1 LQKNRPFLAIF
12 SPLHRSH
19 RFAGNSSLNCLL
31 PLAVFVLLASHPG
44 HSQELQAAQAIDTP
58 QVSVAEPPSGPSAE
72 PSLALATEIPTESSS
87 AATIEIA
94 LDSKPLAD
102 PQAAAIATIPAKVPV
117 ESEIIWEGMASYGNY
132 NLFAIEDMTK
142 LYTSGIEYDRHTWGY
157 FLRAQM
163 DYVGEVLPFVLLVEP
178 AVSDYYGNPLSHNRK
193 LVPGLAITPIGLRM
207 MWRSDKQRFK
217 PYILIKGGMIGFTQ
231 KALSKEASYED
242 FTLQSG
248 FGVQTRLTDRFDLR
262 LGLWG
267 DFHFSNA
274 YVVPSD
280 PGTDVMNASWGIC
293 YHLGKPRK

>member
-1 LQKNRPFLAIF
+1 MVQ
-12 SPLHRSH
+12 
-19 RFAGNSSLNCLL
+19 
-31 PLAVFVLLASHPG
+31 AVDA
-44 HSQELQAAQAIDTP
+44 P
-58 QVSVAEPPSGPSAE
+58 QITVALPPSE
-72 PSLALATEIPTESSS
+72 PSSETSIAIGSKAPAESSS
-87 AATIEIA
+87 AAAIDTA
-94 LDSKPLAD
+94 LDSRPLAD
-102 PQAAAIATIPAKVPV
+102 VQAEATKIPAKVPV

-157 FLRAQM
+157 FLHAQM
-163 DYVGEVLPFVLLVEP
+163 DYVVEVLPFVLLVEP
-178 AVSDYYGNPLSHNRK
+178 AVSDYYGNPHSSNRK

-217 PYILIKGGMIGFTQ
+217 PYILLKGGMIGFTQ

-280 PGTDVMNASWGIC
+280 PGTDVMNANWGIC
-293 YHLGKPRK
+293 YHLGRPRKK